1 MSRQKYVVVGR
12 VLLVAVAA
20 VMLSGCF
27 GFLKPSLT
35 ITIDPD
41 PIEFTFADLTEEK
54 VINIEFTTKGIGLI
68 KIEQIVFEL
77 FEPDDDENPI
87 TSNEVE
93 VDITIPVVPGLSKD
107 HDDTFTLPEDLLY
120 DNEDLYNQEL
130 KGKTYTLKITISG
143 NMDPIVKEVEVKF
156 N

>member
-54 VINIEFTTKGIGLI
+54 DINIKFTTKGIGLI

-77 FEPDDDENPI
+77 FEPDDENPI

-143 NMDPIVKEVEVKF
+143 NMDPIVKEVDVKF

>member
-54 VINIEFTTKGIGLI
+54 DINIKFTTKGIGLI

-77 FEPDDDENPI
+77 FEPDDENPI

>member
-54 VINIEFTTKGIGLI
+54 DINIKFTAKGIGLI

-93 VDITIPVVPGLSKD
+93 VDITIPVVPGLSKY

>member
-54 VINIEFTTKGIGLI
+54 DINIKFTAKGIGLI

-143 NMDPIVKEVEVKF
+143 NMDPIIKEVEVKF

>member
-1 MSRQKYVVVGR
+1 VSRQKYVVVGR

-54 VINIEFTTKGIGLI
+54 DINIKFTTKGIGLI

-77 FEPDDDENPI
+77 FEPDDENSI

>member
-54 VINIEFTTKGIGLI
+54 DINIKFTTKGIGLI

-93 VDITIPVVPGLSKD
+93 FDITIPVVPGLSED

-143 NMDPIVKEVEVKF
+143 NMDPIVKEVDVKF

>member
-54 VINIEFTTKGIGLI
+54 DINIKFTAKGIGLI

-143 NMDPIVKEVEVKF
+143 NMDPIVKEVDVKF

>member
-54 VINIEFTTKGIGLI
+54 DINIKFTTKGIGLI

>member
-54 VINIEFTTKGIGLI
+54 DINIKFTTKGIGLI

-77 FEPDDDENPI
+77 FEPDDENSI

>member
-54 VINIEFTTKGIGLI
+54 VINIKFTTKGIGLI

-87 TSNEVE
+87 TSNEFD
-93 VDITIPVVPGLSKD
+93 VDTPIPVVPGLSED

-120 DNEDLYNQEL
+120 DNEYLYNQQL

-143 NMDPIVKEVEVKF
+143 NMDPIVKEVDVKF

>member
-87 TSNEVE
+87 TSKEAE
-93 VDITIPVVPGLSKD
+93 DDITIPVVPGLSED

>member
-35 ITIDPD
+35 FTIDPD

-54 VINIEFTTKGIGLI
+54 DINIKFTTKGIGLI

-120 DNEDLYNQEL
+120 DTEDLYNQEL

>member
-87 TSNEVE
+87 TSKEAE
-93 VDITIPVVPGLSKD
+93 DDITIPVVPGLSKD

-143 NMDPIVKEVEVKF
+143 NMDPIVKEVDVKF

>member
-54 VINIEFTTKGIGLI
+54 DINIKFTTKGIGLI

-87 TSNEVE
+87 TS
-93 VDITIPVVPGLSKD
+93 K
-107 HDDTFTLPEDLLY
+107 
-120 DNEDLYNQEL
+120 EL
-130 KGKTYTLKITISG
+130 KSTSPYLWFLVYRKTMTTHSHCPKTCSMTMKIFTIKS
-143 NMDPIVKEVEVKF
+143 
-156 N
+156 

>member
-54 VINIEFTTKGIGLI
+54 DINIKFTAKGIGLI

>member
-54 VINIEFTTKGIGLI
+54 DINIKFTTKGIGLI

-93 VDITIPVVPGLSKD
+93 VDITIPVVPGLSED

-143 NMDPIVKEVEVKF
+143 NMDPIVKEVDVKF

>member
-54 VINIEFTTKGIGLI
+54 DINIKFTTKGIGLI

-93 VDITIPVVPGLSKD
+93 VDIPIPVVPGLSKD

-143 NMDPIVKEVEVKF
+143 NMDPIVKEVDVKF

>member
-54 VINIEFTTKGIGLI
+54 DINIKFTTKGIGLI

-93 VDITIPVVPGLSKD
+93 VDIPIPVVPGLSED

>member
-1 MSRQKYVVVGR
+1 
-12 VLLVAVAA
+12 
-20 VMLSGCF
+20 MLSGCF

-54 VINIEFTTKGIGLI
+54 DINIKFTTKGIGLI

-77 FEPDDDENPI
+77 FEPDDENSI

>member
-54 VINIEFTTKGIGLI
+54 VINIKFTTKGIGLI

-87 TSNEVE
+87 TSNEFD
-93 VDITIPVVPGLSKD
+93 VDTPIPVVPGLSED
-107 HDDTFTLPEDLLY
+107 YDDTFTLPKDLLY

-143 NMDPIVKEVEVKF
+143 SMDPIVKEVDVKF

>member
-54 VINIEFTTKGIGLI
+54 DINIKFTTKGIGLI

-77 FEPDDDENPI
+77 FEPDDENSI
-87 TSNEVE
+87 TSKEVE
-93 VDITIPVVPGLSKD
+93 FNIPIPVVTGFPKD

-143 NMDPIVKEVEVKF
+143 NMDPIVKEVDVKF

>member
-54 VINIEFTTKGIGLI
+54 DINIKFTTKGIGLI

-77 FEPDDDENPI
+77 FEPDDENSI
-87 TSNEVE
+87 TSKEVE
-93 VDITIPVVPGLSKD
+93 FNIPIPVVTGFPKD
-107 HDDTFTLPEDLLY
+107 HDDTFTLPEDLPY

-143 NMDPIVKEVEVKF
+143 NMDPIVKEVDVKF

>member
-54 VINIEFTTKGIGLI
+54 DINIKFTTKGIGLI

-143 NMDPIVKEVEVKF
+143 NMDPIVKEVDVKF

>member
-54 VINIEFTTKGIGLI
+54 DINIKFTAKGIGLI

-77 FEPDDDENPI
+77 FEPDDENSI

>member
-1 MSRQKYVVVGR
+1 
-12 VLLVAVAA
+12 
-20 VMLSGCF
+20 MLSGCF

-54 VINIEFTTKGIGLI
+54 DINIKFTTKGIGLI

>member
-54 VINIEFTTKGIGLI
+54 VINIKFTTKGIGLI

-143 NMDPIVKEVEVKF
+143 NMDPIVKEVDVKF

>member
-54 VINIEFTTKGIGLI
+54 VINIKFTTKGIGLI

-87 TSNEVE
+87 TSKEVE
-93 VDITIPVVPGLSKD
+93 VDITIPVVPGLSED